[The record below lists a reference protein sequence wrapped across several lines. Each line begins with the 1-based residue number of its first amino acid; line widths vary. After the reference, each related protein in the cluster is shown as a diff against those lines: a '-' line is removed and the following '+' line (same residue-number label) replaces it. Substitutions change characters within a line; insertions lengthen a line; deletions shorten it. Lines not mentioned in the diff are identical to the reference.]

1 MLFTRIQQSKQSARI
16 STTGA
21 DLSSRS
27 RPLRHLIAALFLA
40 AALPAL
46 PAQAQ
51 EVKSLRGKPSSDM
64 ILDALSPAAPAAAT
78 AATTAA
84 APARAGRRRGLSLGD
99 DAPEIPAAA
108 ASAAAAAPAAA
119 PAPAAAAET
128 AAASVAAAS
137 VSVAPAPASVP
148 APQSAPAQAAA
159 APQPH
164 QLRALDLDIPFQFG
178 SDQLTNDGRDVLD
191 QLAKALKSDK
201 LAGARQ
207 VILEGHADAIGNP
220 SFNQALSAKR
230 AQSAR
235 NYLASRHEIPAAKMR
250 AVGKGSSEPA
260 DAAHPEAEI
269 NRRVRIILDI

>member
-1 MLFTRIQQSKQSARI
+1 
-16 STTGA
+16 
-21 DLSSRS
+21 
-27 RPLRHLIAALFLA
+27 
-40 AALPAL
+40 
-46 PAQAQ
+46 
-51 EVKSLRGKPSSDM
+51 
-64 ILDALSPAAPAAAT
+64 
-78 AATTAA
+78 
-84 APARAGRRRGLSLGD
+84 
-99 DAPEIPAAA
+99 
-108 ASAAAAAPAAA
+108 
-119 PAPAAAAET
+119 
-128 AAASVAAAS
+128 

>member
-1 MLFTRIQQSKQSARI
+1 M
-16 STTGA
+16 
-21 DLSSRS
+21 SSRS

-119 PAPAAAAET
+119 PAPAPAPAAAAET

-148 APQSAPAQAAA
+148 APQSAPAPAAA